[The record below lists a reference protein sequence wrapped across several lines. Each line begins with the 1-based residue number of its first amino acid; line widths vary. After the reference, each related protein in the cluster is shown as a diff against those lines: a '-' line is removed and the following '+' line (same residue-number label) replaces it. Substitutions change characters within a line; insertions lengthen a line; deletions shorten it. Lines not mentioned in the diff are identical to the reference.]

1 MKLYVWRVY
10 ARDYSSGLAVALA
23 NDSEEARALIEQA
36 AEGYRAEELK
46 ESPEIYDLDTP
57 IAFQVTGGS

>member
-1 MKLYVWRVY
+1 MKLYVWREY

-23 NDSEEARALIEQA
+23 NDSEEARSLIESE

-46 ESPEIYDLDTP
+46 QSPEVYELDTP
-57 IAFQVTGGS
+57 IAFQVTGGG